1 MVEFFRDVL
10 NGPLYIVVV
19 IIALVLIMAIIG
31 FLMEKKQ
38 KQVEKEESVVHVGTE
53 VKQEEVDPIS
63 NPGVFTPMN
72 QTAEEVSVGVVQNN
86 NVEQVFT
93 NDEIPSSQEE
103 PNISE
108 PIKAPVFVFEDPDEK
123 KENV

>member
-19 IIALVLIMAIIG
+19 IIALILIMAIIG

-38 KQVEKEESVVHVGTE
+38 NQKQEEEKVAHVGTE
-53 VKQEEVDPIS
+53 VKQEEDPIS
-63 NPGVFTPMN
+63 NPGIFTPMN
-72 QTAEEVSVGVVQNN
+72 QTAEEVNVGVVQNN
-86 NVEQVFT
+86 NNVEQVLI
-93 NDEIPSSQEE
+93 NNEIPSSNVEQDV
-103 PNISE
+103 NE

-123 KENV
+123 KENE